1 MRNKR
6 MQQLAGI
13 TEAKSQDAP
22 RNIRTIIDSLNN
34 AMEYIARLKSQVKKG
49 DGIAGEPGVVAL
61 LNKSTKTLDKI
72 EKQFE
77 NLNYNHFDEG

>member
-1 MRNKR
+1 MGNKR

-13 TEAKSQDAP
+13 TEAKSQDVP

-49 DGIAGEPGVVAL
+49 DGSVAL
-61 LNKSTKTLDKI
+61 LNKSTKTLDQI
-72 EKQFE
+72 EKQFA
-77 NLNYNHFDEG
+77 NLNYNHFEEG